1 MDRHVYM
8 PMASRI
14 EAIYIGVWQNPL
26 HLVRRVVCMLRRKQV
41 PFLHRFPIA
50 YSLVCEP
57 RYTSRY
63 ELVSSSHAY
72 VCYHMIHAVLVG
84 GQNR

>member
-1 MDRHVYM
+1 
-8 PMASRI
+8 
-14 EAIYIGVWQNPL
+14 
-26 HLVRRVVCMLRRKQV
+26 MLRRKQV

-63 ELVSSSHAY
+63 ELDSSSHAY

-84 GQNR
+84 GQNRLSNRGIFVDAMFTGFPDAVH